1 MARVTTI
8 KLLRTT
14 QATLDTT
21 KAASGLIIGEPYF
34 ITDRKQLAI
43 GTAVNNYSLIAPQFP
58 MVDGTANTLSLNFD
72 TNRSYFVTLNDTS
85 VTFPTT
91 NTTIPE
97 GVACTILLWASGAA
111 RTFMIPSGVPNGQFH
126 VTASPKTV
134 EIPEAGFAE
143 VSIMRYGST
152 YYYQVVNGMV
162 GS

>member
-14 QATLDTT
+14 QATLDAT

-58 MVDGTANTLSLNFD
+58 MVDATANTLSLNFD
-72 TNRSYFVTLNDTS
+72 TNRSYFVTLNSTS

-97 GVACTILLWASGAA
+97 GVACTYLLWASGAA
-111 RTFMIPSGVPNGQFH
+111 RTFIIPDTGFH
-126 VTASPKTV
+126 VTASARSV
-134 EIPEAGFAE
+134 EIPSGGFAE
-143 VSIMRYGST
+143 VSIMRYGNY

-162 GS
+162 GGL